1 MIVLYW
7 ESEGLLFVFKISYK
21 NMSSITTSN
30 PGFNETYIY
39 ANMYQKYNPSKE
51 MSIFSLV
58 MMTILSFAGVF
69 GNLITIIAVLRE

>member
-7 ESEGLLFVFKISYK
+7 ESEGLSFVFKISNK
-21 NMSSITTSN
+21 NMSSIITSN

-39 ANMYQKYNPSKE
+39 ANMYQKYNHPSKE

-69 GNLITIIAVLRE
+69 GNLITIIAVLR